1 MFFLSV
7 GTSSEYSE
15 LSELSEYSESAK
27 KETTERLALSGLKTI
42 YLNQSSIR
50 PSS

>member
-1 MFFLSV
+1 MFFLRLGENSEV
-7 GTSSEYSE
+7 SEILEFSEYT
-15 LSELSEYSESAK
+15 ESAK
-27 KETTERLALSGLKTI
+27 KETTERLALSGLKSI